1 MLTFYAAQVA
11 AIRAAADARGLRG
24 VFIATVDGAQ
34 GSEADVVLLSCV
46 RCRGVVGFLADERR
60 LNVGLTRARHQLLV
74 LADVE
79 TLASGSKGRTALA
92 ALVRHAASARCLHE
106 WSAGSSPPRLSDEAC
121 ARLME
126 RTTDAPHASPAADQ
140 PAPHPDRPD
149 RGAAGAG
156 ARAEGEPRRARGGAP
171 AFSGGGG
178 RAGGRQ
184 AREKE
189 RGGPRADAAAQ
200 PCRPPYETQPEGGVS
215 VCAAPRGN
223 VF

>member
-1 MLTFYAAQVA
+1 VLTFYAAQVA

-24 VFIATVDGAQ
+24 VFTATVDGAQ

-60 LNVGLTRARHQLLV
+60 LNVGLTRARHQLLI

-156 ARAEGEPRRARGGAP
+156 ARAEGERAARVEELRR
-171 AFSGGGG
+171 F
-178 RAGGRQ
+178 Q
-184 AREKE
+184 AEAAALEASRLAKKRE
-189 RGGPRADAAAQ
+189 AVHAAAQ
-200 PCRPPYETQPEGGVS
+200 PFRPPYETQPEGGVRS
-215 VCAAPRGN
+215 TAWQC
-223 VF
+223 